1 MCPTIFI
8 GPINLFF
15 CMYISLR
22 KLCQNTFSRIRTELW
37 ENTSQKK
44 PVFWHIL
51 RSVYTDMVISTDKTN
66 KLFE

>member
-1 MCPTIFI
+1 MH
-8 GPINLFF
+8 
-15 CMYISLR
+15 ISLR

-51 RSVYTDMVISTDKTN
+51 GSVYTDMVISTDKTN
-66 KLFE
+66 KLLE